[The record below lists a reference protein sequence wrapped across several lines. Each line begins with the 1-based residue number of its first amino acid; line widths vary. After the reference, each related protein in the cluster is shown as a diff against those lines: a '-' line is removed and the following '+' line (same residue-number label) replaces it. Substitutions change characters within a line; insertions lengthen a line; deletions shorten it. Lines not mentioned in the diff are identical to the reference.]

1 MRGLLLAGEETM
13 SGERTFQSQ
22 YRDTR
27 LRRPDFSLN
36 DAIAWYLS
44 DYASEVEAS
53 TLRSY
58 GYRLNAFCN
67 WLPDGRRTLASLEP
81 ETVER
86 WLRTIANRHSRMNRT
101 IALKSFAR
109 YLAQRKIWYAGSDD
123 ARVSVLRDLRQAQ
136 PATRGTAAFKEED
149 VRTIL
154 RSVPETGTRLRTL
167 AIIAVELHGFRS
179 KEVRT
184 MLLRNIVFPTKAD
197 PVGHFIVD
205 CRKRTKS
212 EAGIRLVPM
221 EAVARDAIT
230 RYVRMERPVFTGT
243 GEEPLF
249 LTERG
254 TAFTGAGWDAMA
266 RRLREALKSEG
277 VAFRQH
283 RFRSTRAQQLHA
295 AGVPDSSIIE
305 LLGWGVESG
314 QRMLHRYVGRV
325 PLSTLKRYPP
335 LLDGIYGR
343 SA

>member
-1 MRGLLLAGEETM
+1 M
-13 SGERTFQSQ
+13 SGERTFQDQ
-22 YRDTR
+22 YRDIR
-27 LRRPDFSLN
+27 VKRPGFPLDE
-36 DAIAWYLS
+36 AIAWYLS

-53 TLRSY
+53 TLRTY
-58 GYRLNAFCN
+58 GYRLRGFCE
-67 WLPDGRRTLASLEP
+67 WLPEGQRTLASLEP
-81 ETVER
+81 EGVER
-86 WLRTIANRHSRMNRT
+86 WLRTATNRHSRMNRT

-109 YLAQRKIWYAGSDD
+109 YLAERKVWYAGADD
-123 ARVSVLRDLRQAQ
+123 ARVSVLRGLRQAQ
-136 PATRGTAAFKEED
+136 PATRGTPAFKDED

-154 RSVPETGTRLRTL
+154 RSVPETNTRLRTL
-167 AIIAVELHGFRS
+167 AIIAVELHGFRA

-205 CRKRTKS
+205 SRKRTKS

-221 EAVARDAIT
+221 EPAARDAIT
-230 RYVRMERPVFTGT
+230 RYVHLERPAFSGA

-254 TAFTGAGWDAMA
+254 KALTSGGWDAMVG
-266 RRLREALKSEG
+266 RLRTSLKEAG

-305 LLGWGVESG
+305 LLGWSVDSG
-314 QRMLHRYVGRV
+314 QRMLHRYVGQI
-325 PLSTLKRYPP
+325 PLSTLKSYPP
-335 LLDGIYGR
+335 LLDKIYGR
-343 SA
+343 AG

>member
-1 MRGLLLAGEETM
+1 MGGLLFAGEETM

-27 LRRPDFSLN
+27 VRRPDFSLN
-36 DAIAWYLS
+36 DAIAWYLA

-58 GYRLNAFCN
+58 GYRLQAFSG
-67 WLPDGRRTLASLEP
+67 WLPERQRTLASLEP

-86 WLRTIANRHSRMNRT
+86 WLRTVANRHSRMNRT

-109 YLAQRKIWYAGSDD
+109 YLAERKVWYVGTND
-123 ARVSVLRDLRQAQ
+123 ARVSVLRGLRQAQ
-136 PATRGTAAFKEED
+136 PATRGTPAFKDED
-149 VRTIL
+149 VRTII
-154 RSVPETGTRLRTL
+154 RAVPQTSTRLRTL
-167 AIIAVELHGFRS
+167 AVIAVELHGFRS

-184 MLLRNIVFPTKAD
+184 MLLKNIVFPTKAD

-221 EAVARDAIT
+221 EPAARDAVT
-230 RYVRMERPVFTGT
+230 RYVRMERPAFTGD
-243 GEEPLF
+243 GEERLF
-249 LTERG
+249 LTEQG
-254 TAFTGAGWDAMA
+254 AAFSGAGWDAMA

-283 RFRSTRAQQLHA
+283 RFRSTRAQLHA

-305 LLGWGVESG
+305 LLGWGIESG
-314 QRMLHRYVGRV
+314 QRMLHRYVGRI